1 MKLSVIVLT
10 KNEAMMIKDCLASI
24 KDLADEIILVDSGST
39 DDTVKI
45 ARELG
50 AKIISAS
57 GDYASLRNVG
67 LEATSGEWIFYID
80 ADECVSPQL
89 ADEIKQ
95 IAKGEALPQQG
106 LSLQSYKLPRKNIVF
121 GRWIKHGGY
130 WHDPVHRLFK
140 KEVLESWTGKLHE
153 SPQVVGEVGQLKQPL
168 AHYTVRSIA
177 AALEKSRD
185 WSAVEAQL
193 LFEANVP
200 KVTWWKIIKAFNLEL
215 FRQLILRLGI
225 LDGMP
230 GLVLAYIRA
239 YHQASVLV
247 NLWQKQQQS

>member
-1 MKLSVIVLT
+1 MKLSVVIIA
-10 KNEAMMIKDCLASI
+10 KNEQEVIGGCLGSV
-24 KDLADEIILVDSGST
+24 KDLADEIIVVDSGST

-45 ARELG
+45 ARELV

-67 LEATSGEWIFYID
+67 LKAASGEWIFYID
-80 ADECVSPQL
+80 ADERVSPEL
-89 ADEIKQ
+89 TNEIRETVNYPLD
-95 IAKGEALPQQG
+95 ARRYC
-106 LSLQSYKLPRKNIVF
+106 SSYKLPRKNIIF

-130 WHDPVHRLFK
+130 WPDPVHRLFK
-140 KEVLESWTGKLHE
+140 KEALTGWTGRLHE
-153 SPQVVGEVGQLKQPL
+153 SPQVIGKMGYLKQPL

-185 WSAVEAQL
+185 WSAIEAQL

-200 KVTWWKIIKAFNLEL
+200 GVTWWKIVKAFCFKLL
-215 FRQLILRLGI
+215 SQLVIKRGI
-225 LDGMP
+225 WDGMP
-230 GLVLAYIRA
+230 GFILAYIQA
-239 YHQASVLV
+239 FHKASVLV

>member
-10 KNEAMMIKDCLASI
+10 KNEATVIKDCLASI

-45 ARELG
+45 AKEFG
-50 AKIISAS
+50 AKIIAAG
-57 GDYASLRNVG
+57 GDYANLRNTG
-67 LEATSGEWIFYID
+67 LETGGGEWIFYID
-80 ADECVSPQL
+80 ADERLTPELTQ
-89 ADEIKQ
+89 EIKAT
-95 IAKGEALPQQG
+95 ISEPHAI
-106 LSLQSYKLPRKNIVF
+106 SYKLQRKNIVF

-130 WHDPVHRLFK
+130 WPDPVHRLFK
-140 KEVLESWTGKLHE
+140 KEALTGWTGRLHE
-153 SPQVVGEVGQLKQPL
+153 SPRVIGKVSYLKQPL
-168 AHYTVRSIA
+168 VHYTVRSIA

-185 WSAVEAQL
+185 WSAIEAQL

-200 KVTWWKIIKAFNLEL
+200 RVTWWKIIKAFKLEL
-215 FRQLILRLGI
+215 VRQLILRLGV

-230 GLVLAYIRA
+230 GFVLAYIRA